1 MTEPRSQ
8 YLFHYTPKFE
18 FLQSSLRHG
27 FWPRYCEED
36 YSALFQEPGQRF
48 WLAFPVVCFTDIPPA
63 AAMDHMDRYGMYAIQ
78 LSKDYASH
86 ADPQSMLYVLAGSR
100 IAAHF
105 KDQILANGRRPTS
118 PDAIANPLFRLLP
131 FVKLTPGSQR
141 SRNDREAWE
150 VQAFE
155 DEMEWRYLAEVP
167 ELPVVAD
174 YGTAGFVKEHDN
186 EKSRSHPLAVA
197 QKYIEAVF
205 VLTCDELALLQ
216 TEFPGLNGKIQVR
229 T

>member
-1 MTEPRSQ
+1 MNTSTSEPRSP

-36 YSALFQEPGQRF
+36 YSALFQEHLGQRF

-63 AAMDHMDRYGMYAIQ
+63 AATDHMGRYGKYAIQ

-86 ADPQSMLYVLAGSR
+86 ADLQSMLYMLPGSR
-100 IAAHF
+100 LAAHF

-118 PDAIANPLFRLLP
+118 PEAMANPLFRLLP
-131 FVKLTPGSQR
+131 FVKLTPGSQQ
-141 SRNDREAWE
+141 SRNGSEAWD

-167 ELPVVAD
+167 ELRVIDD
-174 YGTAGFVKEHDN
+174 YGTAGFVKEHHN
-186 EKSRSHPLAVA
+186 EESRSHPLAVP
-197 QKYIEAVF
+197 QEYIEAIF
-205 VLTCDELALLQ
+205 VLAFEAGC
-216 TEFPGLNGKIQVR
+216 
-229 T
+229 